1 MGLDFR
7 IELLHAPAFRVAF
20 SSLSRPSSEHDA
32 SHHLHLGDPA
42 DLPKSLQCA
51 RTRRHTV
58 REAWPA
64 NVEEIR
70 SSTET
75 QAAQRR
81 SWHALDMFS
90 QVSWPRIRPRIPPQI
105 QVDPAES
112 GDAAA
117 SRGLHARQ

>member
-58 REAWPA
+58 REAW
-64 NVEEIR
+64 
-70 SSTET
+70 
-75 QAAQRR
+75 
-81 SWHALDMFS
+81 

-117 SRGLHARQ
+117 SRGLRLAWLQGYGGE

>member
-75 QAAQRR
+75 QVARSGYVLTGVLATYTATYTPTNSGRSRR
-81 SWHALDMFS
+81 
-90 QVSWPRIRPRIPPQI
+90 V
-105 QVDPAES
+105 
-112 GDAAA
+112 G
-117 SRGLHARQ
+117 